1 MDEITLTPLELIQR
15 IAAQVP
21 LPRTHRHR
29 YFGVLAPSS
38 PLRAAVV
45 ALAQGAAVQPVQ
57 PVQHQSDHVQVWQ
70 HFVEDAQITLVSD
83 RDYKLH
89 DALALLRRDCNVSD

>member
-15 IAAQVP
+15 ITAQVP
-21 LPRTHRHR
+21 PPRTHRHR

-57 PVQHQSDHVQVWQ
+57 HQSDLVQVWQ

>member
-1 MDEITLTPLELIQR
+1 MVEITLTPLELIQR

-21 LPRTHRHR
+21 PPRTHRHR
-29 YFGVLAPSS
+29 YFGVLTPSS

-57 PVQHQSDHVQVWQ
+57 HQSDLVQVWQ

>member
-1 MDEITLTPLELIQR
+1 
-15 IAAQVP
+15 
-21 LPRTHRHR
+21 
-29 YFGVLAPSS
+29 
-38 PLRAAVV
+38 
-45 ALAQGAAVQPVQ
+45 
-57 PVQHQSDHVQVWQ
+57 VQVWQ